1 MKDLYRRISKP
12 TVKIFCSIPRSVF
25 AFSTRKTALLEMS
38 LKKANL
44 EDVFIELTENDRKN
58 SRLKDAPKQLKREKV
73 RK

>member
-1 MKDLYRRISKP
+1 
-12 TVKIFCSIPRSVF
+12 
-25 AFSTRKTALLEMS
+25 MS

-73 RK
+73 RE